1 MMPEKPVQGR
11 ATFGLL
17 PEPERSPAS
26 FITSMVI
33 NGLMLALF
41 ILVGALAPK
50 KILHNYD
57 VTSLILPAKK
67 EPPKPKEK
75 LPPPP
80 KIEEPKPV
88 DVKFE
93 APRINIPKPEPKPEL
108 KPIELEAK
116 LTLPQIKSPNLKVI
130 EAPQPKAVLSPA
142 AMPAQDNRLKPST
155 APVHFGQTF
164 GIKPNPNAKGP
175 ANVAAIG
182 NMYGGNQGR
191 AEAPH
196 GVVGSTGIGDGV
208 KFGNNN
214 GKPGGRVASAV
225 VPTSTVA
232 TPSGNVG
239 KVASTG
245 IPTAPTAAVATPRT
259 VTGPTDTDLVLI
271 AKPQPEYTS
280 EARQLKVQGDVILR
294 VTFTAN
300 GKVVVQGVVH
310 GLGHGLDEEASREAQ
325 QIRFRP
331 ATHNGQ
337 PVDKTT
343 NVIITFQLA

>member
-1 MMPEKPVQGR
+1 MPVKHDSQR

-33 NGLMLALF
+33 NGTLLLLF
-41 ILVGALAPK
+41 IFITALAPK

-57 VTSLILPAKK
+57 VTTLVLPAKK

-75 LPPPP
+75 ITPPPP
-80 KIEEPKPV
+80 IEEPKPV

-116 LTLPQIKSPNLKVI
+116 LTMPAIKDAKLDVKL
-130 EAPQPKAVLSPA
+130 APQPKSALAPA
-142 AMPAQDNRLKPST
+142 AMPAQDNHLKPST

-164 GIKPNPNAKGP
+164 GVKPNPNAKGP
-175 ANVAAIG
+175 ATVAAIG
-182 NMYGGNQGR
+182 NMYGGNQGP
-191 AEAPH
+191 ATAPH

-225 VPTSTVA
+225 VPAATVA
-232 TPSGNVG
+232 SPSGNAG
-239 KVASTG
+239 KVASAG
-245 IPTAPTAAVATPRT
+245 IPTAPTSVPTAPRT
-259 VTGPTDTDLVLI
+259 AVGPPDTDLVVI
-271 AKPQPEYTS
+271 SKPQPEYTS

-294 VTFTAN
+294 VTFTAS
-300 GKVVVQGVVH
+300 GQVVVHSVVQ
-310 GLGHGLDEEASREAQ
+310 GLGHGLDEEARRVAQ
-325 QIRFRP
+325 QFRFRP
-331 ATHNGQ
+331 ATHLGQ
-337 PVDKTT
+337 AVDKTT